1 MIVMEH
7 ERQAW
12 SVIRSILHGR
22 KFSFGKI
29 KAVVGHAGLDMVKMA
44 HLEQIQGTRNG
55 ASKSQLLSAIDLQ
68 VGEMDP
74 QRFHQFLRI
83 IAEEMVRYDPSAE
96 ADMTDS
102 LQRLGWTFHSGH
114 LLEIPLLDPSELPE
128 LPNAAHA
135 DLVKAATRLRDG
147 DLSGSVTAAC
157 GAVDAVTSGIYQSN
171 NLADHGKASF
181 QERVCQSLK
190 ALNTI
195 NSVQQQLQ
203 ELGWDE
209 KDAGRLANNLQGALN
224 QAAYVLQSLR
234 SKMGD
239 VHGTKPILKPLV
251 FDSIKWAE
259 LIVRLL
265 S

>member
-1 MIVMEH
+1 MDLEYQI
-7 ERQAW
+7 W
-12 SVIRSILHGR
+12 SVIRSILHGN
-22 KFSFGKI
+22 KFSFGTI

-44 HLEQIQGTRNG
+44 HLEQTQGPRSG

-68 VGEMDP
+68 VGEMNQ
-74 QRFHQFLRI
+74 QRFHQFLLI
-83 IAEEMVRYDPSAE
+83 ITEEMVRYDPSAE
-96 ADMTDS
+96 TDMSES
-102 LQRLGWTFHSGH
+102 LQRLGWTFHDGH
-114 LLEIPLLDPSELPE
+114 LLEIRLFDPSDLQELSGD
-128 LPNAAHA
+128 AHV

-157 GAVDAVTSGIYQSN
+157 AAVDAVTSEIYRSN
-171 NLADHGKASF
+171 GLGDHGKASF

-195 NSVQQQLQ
+195 GSVQQQL
-203 ELGWDE
+203 EVLGWNE
-209 KDAGRLANNLQGALN
+209 NDAKMFADNLRGSLN
-224 QAAYVLQSLR
+224 QAAYVMQSLR

-251 FDSIKWAE
+251 FDSIRWAE